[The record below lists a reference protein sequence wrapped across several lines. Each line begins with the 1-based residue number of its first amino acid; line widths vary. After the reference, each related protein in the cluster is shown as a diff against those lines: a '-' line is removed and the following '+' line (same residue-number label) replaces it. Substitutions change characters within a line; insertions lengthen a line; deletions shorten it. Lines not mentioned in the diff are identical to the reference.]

1 MQTTALSTQDREAI
15 QKYFGKSLEE
25 LTIKEFQQAKK
36 DLRTKYHPDN
46 FEKFED
52 ETIREMA
59 TERFQQIE
67 YLTEK
72 MEAYFEGKIALPRD
86 ENRRPQNVFY
96 AFDGMKIEILTS
108 DKDLKYDL
116 FGTFYKWLSLGDQ
129 FKIPNTPN
137 AYLFMDESHRG
148 TRIGYQ
154 ETIRVYLTFGKEDSI
169 ENIVDWFYRHIE
181 GRANGLLIH
190 GQKIEVDPAAML
202 MAIRKP
208 ALLMEGA

>member
-1 MQTTALSTQDREAI
+1 MQATALSAQDKEAI
-15 QKYFGKSLEE
+15 QKYFGKPLEE
-25 LTIKEFQQAKK
+25 LSSEEFKQAKK
-36 DLRTKYHPDN
+36 DLRSKYHPDN

-52 ETIREMA
+52 ETVREMA

-67 YLTEK
+67 HLTEK
-72 MEAYFEGKIALPRD
+72 MEAYFEGKITLSKD
-86 ENRRPQNVFY
+86 DKHRPQNAHY

-108 DKDLKYDL
+108 DKELKYDL

-129 FKIPNTPN
+129 FKIPNTSQ
-137 AYLFMDESHRG
+137 AYLIMDESHHG

-154 ETIRVYLTFGKEDSI
+154 ETIRVYLTFGVEDSI
-169 ENIVDWFYRHIE
+169 EDIVDWFYQRIQ

-190 GQKIEVDPAAML
+190 GQKIEVDPVAML

-208 ALLMEGA
+208 ALLN